1 MIQKS
6 YPFNRPI
13 TFPYVVSP
21 GNPRETLSPQE
32 NEMFALKR
40 GGKAKNKKSKKQ
52 QGITQ
57 IQKVNIKIGD
67 LSKLLERKK
76 NDDTATIMKSK
87 TPSLVFPSNDSTYIR
102 LEAPAYRYAQPLPS
116 VIPNL
121 YQANPSSISN
131 PILSSIPSSSRGGNL
146 QPAVNNPILQDTDPN
161 DLQRNS
167 SREHSIRAIP
177 SYGSVSGSVSGIV
190 GSDEYKYY
198 QPLSSA
204 SLSSTSSSSA
214 SPLYFS
220 NLGAPIEIPESAT
233 DYRKR
238 GRGRP
243 FENVELNRTFLGD
256 APMSS
261 RFILD
266 PMSSEN

>member
-13 TFPYVVSP
+13 TFPYVAP

-32 NEMFALKR
+32 NEMFGLKR
-40 GGKAKNKKSKKQ
+40 GGKAKRGKKNKQ

-161 DLQRNS
+161 DLQQNS
-167 SREHSIRAIP
+167 SRAHSIRAIP
-177 SYGSVSGSVSGIV
+177 SPYYISGYSTPASQQE
-190 GSDEYKYY
+190 EYI
-198 QPLSSA
+198 A
-204 SLSSTSSSSA
+204 SRL
-214 SPLYFS
+214 
-220 NLGAPIEIPESAT
+220 
-233 DYRKR
+233 
-238 GRGRP
+238 
-243 FENVELNRTFLGD
+243 LNPRHPGDGFMSRRWID
-256 APMSS
+256 APRLERQEREVPLTPRTAM
-261 RFILD
+261 RRGIERLD
-266 PMSSEN
+266 ALQAK